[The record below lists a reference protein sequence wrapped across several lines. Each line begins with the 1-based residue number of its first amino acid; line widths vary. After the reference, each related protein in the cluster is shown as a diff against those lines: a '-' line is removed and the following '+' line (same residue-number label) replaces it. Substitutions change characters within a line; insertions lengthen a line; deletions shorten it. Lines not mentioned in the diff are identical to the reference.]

1 MESKEVIKNKGNTGP
16 KIESSIVKLI
26 DSKLS
31 EVRALK
37 DLLEKSDKLQELYG
51 PALKLEGGISLM
63 GNHRFKTARLFNP
76 KCPEVMELEK
86 LEKLLVDFKADYEKL
101 SDNISESLVQYNNR
115 NKKAFEVFKVKNEQL
130 INKIDL
136 LTLDWYSA

>member
-1 MESKEVIKNKGNTGP
+1 MESKEVIKNKENEGP
-16 KIESSIVKLI
+16 KLESSVVKIV
-26 DSKLS
+26 DSKLK

-51 PALKLEGGISLM
+51 PALKLEGGASLM

-76 KCPEVMELEK
+76 KCPEVIELEK
-86 LEKLLVDFKADYEKL
+86 LEKLLVDFKTGYEDL
-101 SDNISESLVQYNNR
+101 SSNISKSLIEYNNR

-136 LTLDWYSA
+136 LNLE

>member
-1 MESKEVIKNKGNTGP
+1 MESKEGIKNNENEGP
-16 KIESSIVKLI
+16 KLESSVVKIV
-26 DSKLS
+26 DSKLK

-51 PALKLEGGISLM
+51 PALKLEGGASLM

-76 KCPEVMELEK
+76 KCPEVIELEK
-86 LEKLLVDFKADYEKL
+86 LEKLLVDFKTGYEDL
-101 SDNISESLVQYNNR
+101 SSNISKSLIEYNNR

-136 LTLDWYSA
+136 LNLD

>member
-1 MESKEVIKNKGNTGP
+1 
-16 KIESSIVKLI
+16 
-26 DSKLS
+26 
-31 EVRALK
+31 
-37 DLLEKSDKLQELYG
+37 
-51 PALKLEGGISLM
+51 M

-86 LEKLLVDFKADYEKL
+86 LEKLLVNFKTDYEEL
-101 SDNISESLVQYNNR
+101 SGSISKSLVEYNNR

-136 LTLDWYSA
+136 LTLE

>member
-1 MESKEVIKNKGNTGP
+1 MESKEGIKNRENEGP
-16 KIESSIVKLI
+16 KLESSVVKIV
-26 DSKLS
+26 DSKLK

-51 PALKLEGGISLM
+51 PALKLEGGVSLM

-76 KCPEVMELEK
+76 KCPEVIELEK
-86 LEKLLVDFKADYEKL
+86 LEKLLVDFKTGYEDL
-101 SDNISESLVQYNNR
+101 SSNISKSLIEYNNR

-136 LTLDWYSA
+136 LNLEWCF

>member
-1 MESKEVIKNKGNTGP
+1 MESKEGIKNKENEGP
-16 KIESSIVKLI
+16 KLESSVVKIV
-26 DSKLS
+26 DSKLK

-51 PALKLEGGISLM
+51 PALKLEGGASLM

-76 KCPEVMELEK
+76 KCPEVIELEK
-86 LEKLLVDFKADYEKL
+86 LEKLLVDFKTGYEDL
-101 SDNISESLVQYNNR
+101 SSNISKSLIEYNNR

-136 LTLDWYSA
+136 LNLE

>member
-1 MESKEVIKNKGNTGP
+1 MKSKEGVENKENIVP
-16 KIESSIVKLI
+16 KTESSIAKLI
-26 DSKLS
+26 DSKLK

-37 DLLEKSDKLQELYG
+37 ELLEKSDKLQELYG
-51 PALKLEGGISLM
+51 PALKLEGGASLM

-76 KCPEVMELEK
+76 KSPEVMDLEK
-86 LEKLLVDFKADYEKL
+86 LEKLLVDFKTEYENL
-101 SDNISESLVQYNNR
+101 SNNLSKSLIEYNNR

-136 LTLDWYSA
+136 LILE

>member
-1 MESKEVIKNKGNTGP
+1 MESKEGVKNKGNLEP
-16 KIESSIVKLI
+16 KIESNLIKLV
-26 DSKLS
+26 DSKLN

-37 DLLEKSDKLQELYG
+37 GLLEKSDKLQELYG
-51 PALKLEGGISLM
+51 PALKLEGGVSLM
-63 GNHRFKTARLFNP
+63 GNHRFKTARFFNP

-86 LEKLLVDFKADYEKL
+86 LENLLVEFKADYDEL
-101 SDNISESLVQYNNR
+101 SGNISKSLVEYNNR

-136 LTLDWYSA
+136 LTLE

>member
-1 MESKEVIKNKGNTGP
+1 MKSKEGVENRENVVP
-16 KIESSIVKLI
+16 KTESSVVKLI
-26 DSKLS
+26 DSKLK

-37 DLLEKSDKLQELYG
+37 ELLEKSDKLQELYG
-51 PALKLEGGISLM
+51 PALKLEGGASLM

-76 KCPEVMELEK
+76 KSPEVMDLEK
-86 LEKLLVDFKADYEKL
+86 LEKLLVDFKTEYEDL
-101 SDNISESLVQYNNR
+101 SGSLSKSLMEYNNR

-136 LTLDWYSA
+136 LNLE

>member
-1 MESKEVIKNKGNTGP
+1 MESKEGIKNKENMGP
-16 KIESSIVKLI
+16 KIESSVVKIV
-26 DSKLS
+26 DSKLK

-51 PALKLEGGISLM
+51 PALKLEGGASLM

-76 KCPEVMELEK
+76 KCPEVIELEK
-86 LEKLLVDFKADYEKL
+86 LEKLLVDFKTGYEDL
-101 SDNISESLVQYNNR
+101 SSNISKSLIEYNNR

-136 LTLDWYSA
+136 LNLE

>member
-1 MESKEVIKNKGNTGP
+1 MESKEGIKNRENEGP
-16 KIESSIVKLI
+16 KLESSVVKIV
-26 DSKLS
+26 DSKLK

-51 PALKLEGGISLM
+51 PALKLEGGASLM

-76 KCPEVMELEK
+76 KCPEVIELEK
-86 LEKLLVDFKADYEKL
+86 LEKLLVDFKTGYEDL
-101 SDNISESLVQYNNR
+101 SSNISKSLIEYNNR

-136 LTLDWYSA
+136 LNLE

>member
-37 DLLEKSDKLQELYG
+37 GLLEKSDKLQELYG

-136 LTLDWYSA
+136 LTLD

>member
-1 MESKEVIKNKGNTGP
+1 MESKEVIKNKGNKGP

-37 DLLEKSDKLQELYG
+37 GLLEKSDKLQELYG

-136 LTLDWYSA
+136 LTLD

>member
-1 MESKEVIKNKGNTGP
+1 MESKDGIKNKENMGP
-16 KIESSIVKLI
+16 KLESSVVKII
-26 DSKLS
+26 DSKLK

-51 PALKLEGGISLM
+51 PALKLEGGVSLM
-63 GNHRFKTARLFNP
+63 GNHRFKTDRLFNP
-76 KCPEVMELEK
+76 KCREVIELEK
-86 LEKLLVDFKADYEKL
+86 LEKLIVDFKTGYEGL
-101 SDNISESLVQYNNR
+101 SSNISKSLMEYNNR

-136 LTLDWYSA
+136 LNLE

>member
-1 MESKEVIKNKGNTGP
+1 MESKEVIKNKGNKGP

-37 DLLEKSDKLQELYG
+37 GLLEKSDKLQELYG

-86 LEKLLVDFKADYEKL
+86 LEKLLVDFKADYENL

-136 LTLDWYSA
+136 LTLD

>member
-1 MESKEVIKNKGNTGP
+1 MESKEGIKNKENGGP
-16 KIESSIVKLI
+16 KLESSVVKIV
-26 DSKLS
+26 DSKLK

-51 PALKLEGGISLM
+51 PALKLEGGASLM

-76 KCPEVMELEK
+76 KCPEVIELEK
-86 LEKLLVDFKADYEKL
+86 LEKLLVDFKTGYEDL
-101 SDNISESLVQYNNR
+101 SSNISKSLIEYNNR
-115 NKKAFEVFKVKNEQL
+115 NKKACEVFKVKNEQL

-136 LTLDWYSA
+136 LNLE

>member
-1 MESKEVIKNKGNTGP
+1 MESKEGIKNRKNEGP
-16 KIESSIVKLI
+16 KLESSVVKIV
-26 DSKLS
+26 DSKLK

-51 PALKLEGGISLM
+51 PALKLEGGASLM

-76 KCPEVMELEK
+76 KCPEVIELEK
-86 LEKLLVDFKADYEKL
+86 LEKLLVDFKTGYEDL
-101 SDNISESLVQYNNR
+101 SSNISKSLIEYNNR

-136 LTLDWYSA
+136 LNLEWCF

>member
-1 MESKEVIKNKGNTGP
+1 MESKEGIKNRESMEP
-16 KIESSIVKLI
+16 KIESSIAKMI
-26 DSKLS
+26 DSKLK

-37 DLLEKSDKLQELYG
+37 ELLEKSDKLQELYG

-86 LEKLLVDFKADYEKL
+86 LEKLLVDFKAEYKEL
-101 SDNISESLVQYNNR
+101 SNNISKSLVKYNNR

-136 LTLDWYSA
+136 LTLEW

>member
-1 MESKEVIKNKGNTGP
+1 MESKEGIKNKENGGP
-16 KIESSIVKLI
+16 KLESSVVKIV
-26 DSKLS
+26 DSKLK

-51 PALKLEGGISLM
+51 PALKLEGGASLM

-76 KCPEVMELEK
+76 KCPEVIELEK
-86 LEKLLVDFKADYEKL
+86 LEKLLVDFKTGYEDL
-101 SDNISESLVQYNNR
+101 SSNISKSLIEYNNR

-136 LTLDWYSA
+136 LNLE

>member
-86 LEKLLVDFKADYEKL
+86 LEKLLVDFKVDYEKL

-136 LTLDWYSA
+136 LTLD

>member
-1 MESKEVIKNKGNTGP
+1 MKSKEGVENRENIVP
-16 KIESSIVKLI
+16 KTESSVVKLI
-26 DSKLS
+26 DSKLK

-37 DLLEKSDKLQELYG
+37 ELLEKSDKLQELYG
-51 PALKLEGGISLM
+51 PALKLEGGASLM

-76 KCPEVMELEK
+76 KSPEVMDLEK
-86 LEKLLVDFKADYEKL
+86 LEKLLVDFKTEYEDL
-101 SDNISESLVQYNNR
+101 SGSLSKSLIEYNNR

-136 LTLDWYSA
+136 LNLE

>member
-1 MESKEVIKNKGNTGP
+1 MESKEGVENKGNTGHNVEYG
-16 KIESSIVKLI
+16 IAKLI
-26 DSKLS
+26 DSKLD

-51 PALKLEGGISLM
+51 PALKLEGGVSLM

-86 LEKLLVDFKADYEKL
+86 LEKLLVDFKTDYEEL
-101 SDNISESLVQYNNR
+101 SGSISKSLVEYNNR

-136 LTLDWYSA
+136 LTLE